1 MLIIL
6 KDIFTLHIK
15 TSARGIPWIL
25 VTVLWPKTSSV
36 DFFWGINKLVD
47 QILHRDMHIQN
58 FESTIQEPRTT
69 NEDITFS
76 QCTKTR
82 WKSLQQ
88 VAVKLVL
95 QLTWNLWQR
104 FPLWLLRSASNA
116 SSAFFLLSSTYM
128 SSIIGFQRRTR
139 AFINQLETYYQ
150 SKRKGK
156 WSQMWMCTTIEV
168 RPCTWLRV
176 KPLFIASKCFSLSF
190 GYLRSSPLI

>member
-1 MLIIL
+1 MN
-6 KDIFTLHIK
+6 
-15 TSARGIPWIL
+15 TSNCSLAKNFFSHA
-25 VTVLWPKTSSV
+25 VTGPNSTSQYAYTESWV
-36 DFFWGINKLVD
+36 DNTRTMNYKWRHHFLT
-47 QILHRDMHIQN
+47 MHQV
-58 FESTIQEPRTT
+58 
-69 NEDITFS
+69 
-76 QCTKTR
+76 TKTR

-116 SSAFFLLSSTYM
+116 SSVFFLLSSTYM

-156 WSQMWMCTTIEV
+156 WSWMWVCTTVEV
-168 RPCTWLRV
+168 SPCTWLRV

-190 GYLRSSPLI
+190 GYLRSSTLI